1 MRDDVNIRSPRFL
14 LARTIGICRHC
25 LSPTPLVGLALPP
38 GHMVLELDHEA
49 HDDAEAIDAWRIASG
64 SAFIFEVE
72 FIPAAVQSRIQ
83 QITRLFKRRG
93 GCGCLLDQPLRTVRW
108 VAGRS
113 RLVLRTRW
121 GISSHERCQCQLDSV
136 GVRRR
141 GLRGGRRGLRLRA
154 RVFRRHA
161 LEPEDAWPT
170 IT

>member
-83 QITRLFKRRG
+83 QITRLFRRSAAAAADACWTNHCERCAGSLDDRDLFCEPEGAFLPTNDANASLIQLVSVDECFEAVRG
-93 GCGCLLDQPLRTVRW
+93 GYAYEPAYFG
-108 VAGRS
+108 A
-113 RLVLRTRW
+113 TR
-121 GISSHERCQCQLDSV
+121 
-136 GVRRR
+136 
-141 GLRGGRRGLRLRA
+141 
-154 RVFRRHA
+154 
-161 LEPEDAWPT
+161 
-170 IT
+170 